1 MVKLMHGEFVYV
13 GDAKRDGNVFTI
25 PAEEAHHL
33 MRVRRR
39 RVGQEVYATDGS
51 GNVYRS
57 LIESPE
63 SIRVIET
70 LANLGESS
78 LKVTLVC
85 GCLQGDSSREVVN
98 AAVQLGVCDLI
109 WVRMMHSQEVYTENK
124 LERLRRVA
132 IQALKQ
138 TGRARLTRQAQ
149 HESLQESLEAVSGQQ
164 VWVAQPAS
172 SPDSVPQSVPSSP
185 CALVVGPE
193 GGFAE
198 QEIELLDRFG
208 ARYLT
213 LGPRRL
219 RTETAVSAGL
229 AFLLTRSEE
238 FRC

>member
-13 GDAKRDGNVFTI
+13 GDAQRDGDVFTI

-70 LANLGESS
+70 LANFGESS
-78 LKVTLVC
+78 LRVTLVC
-85 GCLQGDSSREVVN
+85 GCLQGDASREVVN
-98 AAVQLGVCDLI
+98 TAVQFGVSDLI
-109 WVRMMHSQEVYTENK
+109 WVRMMHSQEVYTANK

-132 IQALKQ
+132 IQSLKQ
-138 TGRARLTRQAQ
+138 TGRARLTPQVQ
-149 HESLQESLEAVSGQQ
+149 HESLQESLEAVSDHQL
-164 VWVAQPAS
+164 WVAHPAS
-172 SPDSVPQSVPSSP
+172 GTGSLPQSLPTSP
-185 CALVVGPE
+185 CALIVGPE

-198 QEIELLDRFG
+198 QEIEFLNRAG
-208 ARYLT
+208 ARFLM

-219 RTETAVSAGL
+219 RTEAAVSAGL
-229 AFLLTRSEE
+229 AFLLTRSDE